1 MKVKLFDEYL
11 NEKKI
16 DDAKNIVNYILSTK
30 EGKLLNILLG
40 GNPDNI
46 HAKNTGGVDIKNFG
60 CNTRIREDN
69 GKFIVESIFSSEIVW
84 SFISDNLD
92 DLIKE
97 ICIRYIVKQRPI
109 GIAKKD
115 VDGFLRG
122 SWERIVNDYVDIKS
136 IYGLYK
142 EENGL
147 SSMIVDINKLLDTDS
162 YKFIERCFD
171 IVYTKNSIGWCYF
184 TVNVIPFSIIP
195 TSRYILKN
203 LTIKLSAKKEF
214 RSSNNNRDF
223 TIGADNLND
232 LNKLCMKA
240 FSKFILAYMD
250 DFEKNL
256 NDKAEEIGVSPKD
269 LLMYIK
275 TNRILLAGKNE
286 NIIDFFVELNKND
299 IPTFTKIFDIL
310 RKKDPKLYDEVNSR
324 VDNLDKVITAGRLVN
339 RYNFDDV

>member
-60 CNTRIREDN
+60 SNTRIREDN
-69 GKFIVESIFSSEIVW
+69 GKFIVESIFHNEIVW

-97 ICIRYIVKQRPI
+97 ICIRYIVKQSPI

-115 VDGFLRG
+115 ADVFLRRT
-122 SWERIVNDYVDIKS
+122 WERIVNDYVDIKS
-136 IYGLYK
+136 IYKLYK

-171 IVYTKNSIGWCYF
+171 IVYSKNSIGWCYF
-184 TVNVIPFSIIP
+184 TVNVIPFSII
-195 TSRYILKN
+195 SIKKF

-223 TIGADNLND
+223 TIGADNLNE

-269 LLMYIK
+269 LLMYIR
-275 TNRILLAGKNE
+275 TCRILLNGKNE
-286 NIIDFFVELNKND
+286 NIIDFFVELNKDD
-299 IPTFTKIFDIL
+299 IPTFTKIFEIL

-324 VDNLDKVITAGRLVN
+324 VDNLDKVITAGRLLN
-339 RYNFDDV
+339 RFLVD